1 MTYISLGAKRWS
13 VFHGLLLSVLLFQEP
28 PAVYAVGGEGGGGA
42 PAEELAHLRM
52 VGIEEAEE
60 RLEDAKQHAVFPPP
74 ADARP
79 GYIVARRA
87 QVASHTLRLAL
98 AYIGYDFR
106 FHNLPAA
113 ERTLVRKGVL
123 RAANQA
129 AAINQLLGAQ
139 RAAQEGWFAPPLGG
153 EDSSLTESHYTFP
166 TEAGGTKRIDF
177 LMSKLHG
184 CLIFLN
190 GESLLHQPNR
200 EAALL
205 AWLNI

>member
-1 MTYISLGAKRWS
+1 MTRISLATKRGSW
-13 VFHGLLLSVLLFQEP
+13 FYGLLMGVVLLHAS
-28 PAVYAVGGEGGGGA
+28 PAVYAVGGEDGGGA
-42 PAEELAHLRM
+42 PAEELAHRRM
-52 VGIEEAEE
+52 ADIAEAEA

-74 ADARP
+74 AGADASD
-79 GYIVARRA
+79 IFSRRS
-87 QVASHTLRLAL
+87 QIASHTLRLAL

-106 FHNLPAA
+106 FHNLPAE
-113 ERTLVRKGVL
+113 ERTLVRKGLL

-139 RAAQEGWFAPPLGG
+139 RAAQEGWFAPGLGG
-153 EDSSLTESHYTFP
+153 EEVRLTESHYIFS

-177 LMSKLHG
+177 LMSKLGG

-190 GESLLHQPNR
+190 GESLLHQPKR